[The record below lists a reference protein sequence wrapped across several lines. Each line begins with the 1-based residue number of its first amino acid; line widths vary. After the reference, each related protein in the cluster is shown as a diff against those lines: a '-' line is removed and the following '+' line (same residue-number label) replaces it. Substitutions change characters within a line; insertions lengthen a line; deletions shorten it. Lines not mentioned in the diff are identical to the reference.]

1 VTLGV
6 AIATTWC
13 GVSLLGAQTTGERK
27 DSQVWGLQG
36 LRAGYCVRFLL
47 EPRLASRQLRDGFRL
62 LRADQDSTIHP
73 AIRRMIQTQPEFA
86 SWAPSSV
93 CFYFTDAVQVGRRRV
108 VEKDA
113 RRYQMIAAWILGT
126 QEPKTGG
133 RRDIVVDMYA
143 SRSTLR
149 RAAEAARVRLEDAH
163 SVVADRAD
171 TTFDIYNVKLERTV
185 LAWHGRPTGDSTRV
199 ERPIQESW
207 SVPGLRAGAWTARLA
222 MSPMWS
228 RPLVGSLTVQGK
240 GDLAKALKASPIRFV
255 GPLYRGGG
263 GELRLSR

>member
-1 VTLGV
+1 MTLGV
-6 AIATTWC
+6 AIATWC
-13 GVSLLGAQTTGERK
+13 SGSVLGAQTTAEFK

-36 LRAGYCVRFLL
+36 LRAGYCVRFLI

-73 AIRRMIQTQPEFA
+73 ALRQTIQSQPEFA

-93 CFYFTDAVQVGRRRV
+93 CFYFTDAIQVGRRRV

-113 RRYQMIAAWILGT
+113 RRYQMIAAWVLGAR
-126 QEPKTGG
+126 EPKTGN
-133 RRDIVVDMYA
+133 RRDIVVDMYT
-143 SRSTLR
+143 SRSGLR
-149 RAAEAARVRLEDAH
+149 RAAEAARVRLHDAH

-171 TTFDIYNVKLERTV
+171 TTFDIYYNVRLERTV
-185 LAWHGRPTGDSTRV
+185 LTWHGRPIGDSTRV

-207 SVPGLRAGAWTARLA
+207 SVPGLRAEAWTARLA
-222 MSPMWS
+222 ISPEWS
-228 RPLVGSLTVQGK
+228 RSLVGSLTVVGK

-263 GELRLSR
+263 GELRFSR

>member
-1 VTLGV
+1 MGSSWPPSWILRTLSHR
-6 AIATTWC
+6 ATPCLATVERW
-13 GVSLLGAQTTGERK
+13 VSAASSRPGLEHPPR
-27 DSQVWGLQG
+27 DS
-36 LRAGYCVRFLL
+36 
-47 EPRLASRQLRDGFRL
+47 PD
-62 LRADQDSTIHP
+62 DPNP
-73 AIRRMIQTQPEFA
+73 AEFA

-126 QEPKTGG
+126 KEPKTGG

-163 SVVADRAD
+163 SVVDDRAD

-240 GDLAKALKASPIRFV
+240 GDLAMALKASPIRFV